1 MRLPLC
7 TLFFLLTSAHLLS
20 AQAGFKVYDYPDDAP
35 VSPYYRVFVNG
46 VETHV
51 YFNPIGSIAIFEM
64 DQPVTVEIECVN
76 TVKYAIARPLSAEV
90 KAEVADNRVTLK
102 LDKPSQLSVEM
113 NGLLREKLFIFAH
126 SPKEKP
132 RNTRNLQVFA
142 AGRTHE
148 VGLVWLESG
157 DHVYIEGG
165 AVVKGLFI
173 IEDAEDV
180 TIEGPGIIEAS
191 IYEEVKF
198 SEGYR
203 ARVVQINDSRNVT
216 LKDFL
221 ISDGRTWQVVPN
233 RSEDITIDGIKIIS
247 DDGGDDGIDV
257 LRSSNVVIRNCFIHT
272 KDDCIAIKS
281 HTADAQLRGTNNV
294 LIENCIFWNTIWGN
308 GFEIGFELRA
318 EKIHDITLR
327 DSDFIHVEKGAVLS
341 IHNADWAVVE
351 NVLFADLR
359 IEDARQKLFDYAIFW
374 TWWSQDAP
382 RQSQYEERYQQGGLW
397 DNVMDFQPGE
407 KELYAR
413 NRGHIRNIVARNI
426 RIVDGGLPFSI
437 VSGFDAN
444 HLVEDVLFEDIYLY
458 DQKLVTKE
466 ALKLVEEYSRN
477 IEVR

>member
-1 MRLPLC
+1 MNMLYK
-7 TLFFLLTSAHLLS
+7 TLTCLGLLFVTLQ
-20 AQAGFKVYDYPDDAP
+20 AQAGFKLYDYPEDAP
-35 VSPYYRVFVNG
+35 RSPYYRVFING
-46 VETHV
+46 EEAHV
-51 YFNPIGSIAIFEM
+51 YSNPIGSMVIFEM
-64 DQPVTVEIECVN
+64 DESVTVEIECMN
-76 TVKYAIARPLSAEV
+76 TVKYAIARPLSADV
-90 KAEVADNRVTLK
+90 TAQVANNRVTLE
-102 LDKPSQLSVEM
+102 LDEPAQLSVEM
-113 NGLLREKLFIFAH
+113 NGLLRYKLFIFAH

-132 RNTRNLQVFA
+132 RNGRNVQVFE
-142 AGRTHE
+142 AGKTHE
-148 VGLVWLESG
+148 PGLVWLESG

-191 IYEEVKF
+191 VRQEIDF
-198 SEGYR
+198 PEGYR
-203 ARVVQINDSRNVT
+203 ARVIQINDSRNVT

-221 ISDGRTWQVVPN
+221 ISDARTWQVVPN

-281 HTADAQLRGTNNV
+281 HSADEQLRGTNNV
-294 LIENCIFWNTIWGN
+294 LIEDCIFWNTIWGN

-327 DSDFIHVEKGAVLS
+327 NCDFIHVEKGAVLS

-351 NVLFADLR
+351 NVLFENIR

-374 TWWSQDAP
+374 TWFSQDAP
-382 RQSQYEERYQQGGLW
+382 RQSQYEQRYQQGGLW
-397 DNVMDFQPGE
+397 DNIMTFQPGE

-413 NRGHIRNIVARNI
+413 NRGYIRNIVARKI
-426 RIVDGGLPFSI
+426 HIVDGGLPFSI
-437 VSGFDAN
+437 VSGFDESY
-444 HLVEDVLFEDIYLY
+444 LVEDILFEDIYLY
-458 DQKLVTKE
+458 DHKLDTKE

-477 IEVR
+477 VEVR